1 MSNAGYH
8 SAPSHVVYQ
17 PNMTPTNFNR
27 GVLRSSVVLPGH
39 LVVYGF
45 TVYSTKGSAQT
56 LTVHDNAT
64 LPANGAVPLFSWAL
78 AANAGVGFSWAPQGR
93 EFVSG
98 LVLANSSTDATLTI
112 GSADCFFDIQ
122 YDVISDAGTV
132 VSAEN

>member
-27 GVLRSSVVLPGH
+27 GVKLASIVLPGH
-39 LVVYGF
+39 LIVYGW
-45 TVYSTKGSAQT
+45 TVYNTKASAQF
-56 LTVHDNAT
+56 LNVFDNAT
-64 LPANGAVPLFSWAL
+64 LPADTSVPLFSWAL
-78 AANAGVGFSWAPQGR
+78 AANTGVGFSWAPQGR

-98 LVLANSSTDATLTI
+98 LVLNNSSTDATKTI
-112 GSADCFFDIQ
+112 GSSDCFFDVQ